1 MSGIL
6 GGGGKTVKPPPVP
19 PPPAIPVVGE
29 EVEDIARK
37 KRPRGRKE
45 TFLTGELVPA
55 EQDLKKLRLG

>member
-1 MSGIL
+1 MSGLL
-6 GGGGKTVKPPPVP
+6 GGKPKIVQPPPVP

-29 EVEDIARK
+29 EVGDIARK

-45 TFLTGELVPA
+45 LFLTGELIPK